1 MTYAVRYSDLWG
13 GQMTGGQDFGHLM
26 PHSTYPR
33 HTPVT
38 ALVDE
43 SSQGY
48 PQAIPN
54 DSILGRGYRKGKTP
68 PHKY

>member
-26 PHSTYPR
+26 G
-33 HTPVT
+33 T
-38 ALVDE
+38 ALTRPVWPMTVVATE

-48 PQAIPN
+48 PQVIPN